1 MHRTGCR
8 CNLHWLTCCKG
19 FRACEDCWDS
29 GKVVQR
35 SNLTISTEPDQ
46 YMEKGEVIGLYKI
59 LSKDEEIIFEGST
72 LTPILQVKE
81 AYIKKVLNRE
91 ERREIPLA
99 LYEGKLYLTT
109 KRMIFLILHQTF
121 SQDYGG
127 DNKGVVG
134 SWTEIP
140 VEAIKDYQIRPVIV
154 KDSMWKG
161 FLDVIEEI
169 VAVRQGRIEAALE
182 VVYDEKRASGRS
194 LEYAEGLMGRGRIA
208 KKFGKVKRIS
218 DKLLILG
225 NDAVSISPSLKQ
237 FTIKKIKSAAAAEG
251 DFFCNKCG
259 TKQPESN
266 SRFCSKCGNPL
277 QPPIESTT

>member
-1 MHRTGCR
+1 
-8 CNLHWLTCCKG
+8 
-19 FRACEDCWDS
+19 
-29 GKVVQR
+29 
-35 SNLTISTEPDQ
+35 
-46 YMEKGEVIGLYKI
+46 MEKDEVIGLYKF
-59 LSKDEEIIFEGST
+59 LSPGEEIIFEGST
-72 LTPILQVKE
+72 LTPIIQVKE

-99 LYEGKLYLTT
+99 VYEGKLYLTT

-121 SQDYGG
+121 SKDYGG
-127 DNKGVVG
+127 GDNSGIVG
-134 SWTEIP
+134 TWTEIP
-140 VEAIKDYQIRPVIV
+140 VDAIKDYQIRPVIV

-194 LEYAEGLMGRGRIA
+194 LEYTEGLMKRGRIA
-208 KKFGKVKRIS
+208 KRLGKVRRIS

-277 QPPIESTT
+277 QPPIESNQ